1 MQLMKSVPD
10 AGIRP
15 ADSSPKV
22 ILSRELFRD
31 GPVLRIV
38 HGEQVYVLRRTSTD
52 KLILT
57 K

>member
-1 MQLMKSVPD
+1 MYPCK
-10 AGIRP
+10 RP
-15 ADSSPKV
+15 SQHARPKPV
-22 ILSRELFRD
+22 ATYKTVLSRDLFRD

-38 HGEQVYVLRRTSTD
+38 HGDQVYELRRTGND

>member
-1 MQLMKSVPD
+1 MQFVKPQPD

-15 ADSSPKV
+15 ANNAPKV

-38 HGEQVYVLRRTSTD
+38 HGETVYVLRRTSTD